1 LALRSLKELRAS
13 PRALARGLE
22 KRAVLTGS
30 NAAAEAIVTEE
41 RRSED
46 EVDDGREASRGLI
59 DDNDAHGQAVVVIV
73 PTIEL
78 VKNKEVV

>member
-1 LALRSLKELRAS
+1 M
-13 PRALARGLE
+13 
-22 KRAVLTGS
+22 
-30 NAAAEAIVTEE
+30 TEE

-46 EVDDGREASRGLI
+46 GYDDGRGSSRGLI
-59 DDNDAHGQAVVVIV
+59 DDNDAQGQAVVEIV

>member
-1 LALRSLKELRAS
+1 
-13 PRALARGLE
+13 
-22 KRAVLTGS
+22 
-30 NAAAEAIVTEE
+30 VTEE
-41 RRSED
+41 RRSENG
-46 EVDDGREASRGLI
+46 VDDGREASRGLI

>member
-1 LALRSLKELRAS
+1 
-13 PRALARGLE
+13 
-22 KRAVLTGS
+22 
-30 NAAAEAIVTEE
+30 VTEE

-46 EVDDGREASRGLI
+46 GDDDGREASRGLI
-59 DDNDAHGQAVVVIV
+59 DDNDAHSQAVVVIV

>member
-1 LALRSLKELRAS
+1 MALRSLKELRAS
-13 PRALARGLE
+13 PKALARGLE

-46 EVDDGREASRGLI
+46 GDDDGREASRGLI
-59 DDNDAHGQAVVVIV
+59 DDNDAHSQAVVVIV